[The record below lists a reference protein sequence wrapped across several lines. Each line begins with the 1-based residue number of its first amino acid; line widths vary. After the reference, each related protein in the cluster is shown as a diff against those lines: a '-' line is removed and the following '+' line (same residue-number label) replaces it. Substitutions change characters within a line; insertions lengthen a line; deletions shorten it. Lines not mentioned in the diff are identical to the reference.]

1 MNFDPTIWEG
11 DGLPKNDEDA
21 LDLIA
26 TLELFEFEV
35 EALIHVCKR
44 EAYVHEKVAKY
55 ENKEWNLTFARFAWR
70 RVERWTALLK
80 LYEARNQEEEQE
92 I

>member
-1 MNFDPTIWEG
+1 MSFDPAIWEG
-11 DGLPKNDEDA
+11 DGLPEDDEDA
-21 LDLIA
+21 LDFIGA
-26 TLELFEFEV
+26 LELFDFEI

-80 LYEARNQEEEQE
+80 LYEEQQEEEPQV
-92 I
+92 